1 MEDSLE
7 IKPRTFGIIN
17 KFYNGAIFSPW
28 EYLISNWI
36 IYFFNAVVEDHYQKR
51 KRKKKQ
57 VHKLEKKELSLFD
70 IQFQRVYSPPC

>member
-17 KFYNGAIFSPW
+17 KFYNGAIFSSW

-51 KRKKKQ
+51 KRKKKTSSQ
-57 VHKLEKKELSLFD
+57 VRKERAF
-70 IQFQRVYSPPC
+70 FVWYSVPEGI